1 MRFAAPLWL
10 FLLFLVPLLGA
21 LAVWHRRRTA
31 ARMTALSRRAVA
43 MPPRS
48 GVQIGLLLGA
58 LAALAVALAGP
69 RWGRGETP
77 FLALSRNLVVAM
89 DVSNSMLAQDVR
101 PDRLGRAKADL
112 LDLLDALRGDRVAL
126 LAFRGKGAMLCP
138 FTADVAFLREAINGL
153 SPDSAP
159 PGETDLADAI
169 EKALAAFDKAQ
180 SDHNAIVL
188 VSDGEDLTGRAEV
201 LAKEA
206 GARGIPIFAVGVGS
220 PQGAQVPG
228 VTYQGKPVVSKLND
242 ATLRAVAEASGGA
255 YIPLAGTG
263 APETTLGAV
272 YANHLARIEAEEN
285 RLREET
291 AFADRTS
298 LFAALAALLALA
310 AACLS
315 IGRPAALA
323 ALLLLPALSLRAAD
337 DPAYE
342 AQRAFREGRWAEA
355 AKGYAKARAADP
367 TRAAQHALNEAVAL
381 HAAGDVTNALDRVRL
396 VVGDPTL
403 APRAAALE
411 GDLLLAQAG
420 AATNDVQR
428 VELRASA
435 ADAFARALRGA
446 PDDPARRNL
455 ARALSELPEL
465 RAKIRQDEARER
477 HKGTPPDVLARELL
491 EEQRDL
497 PGRLEGLKTLPPA
510 ERIAAGEALAEE
522 LRAQADRW
530 VPLVDALPGKLQDE
544 AARAEALALAQ
555 SAQTALDAAADEA
568 EALTLGQEPLVT
580 GEPLAYDLWKTFAEP
595 PALNAESIALATN
608 ALANLPPLQPARQD
622 FPEVRALT
630 EQFRAL
636 FPAWADQKIAESAS
650 QPRQEGDPPPFT
662 EADRDAI
669 LKDTDEVLRLLDD
682 ADSPEAKRQAL
693 DKLIAISKRFPKP
706 PPKSQQ
712 QDQQQDKKQEEN
724 QQNQEQ
730 NQQQDDSSQD
740 QGRQQDQQQQAQEQE
755 RQSQAKRE
763 AQAKQDDLNALLQK
777 AIDRTKEH
785 EDDKRRARPALPP
798 TTRDW

>member
-31 ARMTALSRRAVA
+31 VRMTALSRRAVA

-138 FTADVAFLREAINGL
+138 FTTDVAFLREAINGL
-153 SPDSAP
+153 SPESAP

-291 AFADRTS
+291 AFADRTP

-435 ADAFARALRGA
+435 ADAFARALRGV

-522 LRAQADRW
+522 LRAQSDRW
-530 VPLVDALPGKLQDE
+530 VPLVDALSGAIQDE

-568 EALTLGQEPLVT
+568 EALILTQEPLVA

-636 FPAWADQKIAESAS
+636 FPAWAEQKIAESAQ
-650 QPRQEGDPPPFT
+650 QPHKEGDPPPFT
-662 EADRDAI
+662 AADRDAI
-669 LKDTDEVLRLLDD
+669 LKDTDALLRLLDD
-682 ADSPEAKRQAL
+682 ADSPEAKRNVLDTLQA
-693 DKLIAISKRFPKP
+693 IAKRLPKP
-706 PPKSQQ
+706 PPQNQ
-712 QDQQQDKKQEEN
+712 PQNQDQQQDK
-724 QQNQEQ
+724 QEQ
-730 NQQQDDSSQD
+730 NQDQNQQQNQD
-740 QGRQQDQQQQAQEQE
+740 QNQDSGQDQQQAQQQQEQE
-755 RQSQAKRE
+755 QQSKAERE
-763 AQAKQDDLNALLQK
+763 AQAKQEDLEALLQK
-777 AIDRTKEH
+777 AADRAKEH

-798 TTRDW
+798 SIRDW

>member
-21 LAVWHRRRTA
+21 LAVWYRRRMVV
-31 ARMTALSRRAVA
+31 RMTALSRRAVA
-43 MPPRS
+43 MPPRA
-48 GVQIGLLLGA
+48 GLQIGLLLGA
-58 LAALAVALAGP
+58 LVALAVALAGP
-69 RWGRGETP
+69 RWGRGEEP
-77 FLALSRNLVVAM
+77 FLASGRNLVVAV

-153 SPDSAP
+153 SPESAP

-188 VSDGEDLTGRAEV
+188 VSDGEDLTGRAET

-206 GARGIPIFAVGVGS
+206 GGRGIPIFTVGVGS

-228 VTYQGKPVVSKLND
+228 VTYQGKPVTSKLND

-291 AFADRTS
+291 AFADRTP

-337 DPAYE
+337 DPVYE

-355 AKGYAKARAADP
+355 AEGYTKARAADP
-367 TRAAQHALNEAVAL
+367 ALAAQHAFNEAVAL

-396 VVGDPTL
+396 VVGDPAL

-411 GDLLLAQAG
+411 GDLLFSQIG
-420 AATNDVQR
+420 TATNDMQR

-455 ARALSELPEL
+455 ARALSELPAL
-465 RAKIRQDEARER
+465 RAKIRQDEARKL
-477 HKGTPPDVLARELL
+477 HKDTPPDALARELL

-544 AARAEALALAQ
+544 AARTEALARAQ
-555 SAQTALDAAADEA
+555 SAQAALDAAADEA
-568 EALTLGQEPLVT
+568 EALILTQEPLVT
-580 GEPLAYDLWKTFAEP
+580 GEPLAYDLWKTFADP

-608 ALANLPPLQPARQD
+608 ALANLPPLQPARED
-622 FPEVRALT
+622 LPEVRALT

-636 FPAWADQKIAESAS
+636 FPEWAEQKIAESAQ
-650 QPRQEGDPPPFT
+650 QPRKEGDPPPFT
-662 EADRDAI
+662 AADRDAI
-669 LKDTDEVLRLLDD
+669 LKDTDALLRLLDD
-682 ADSPEAKRQAL
+682 TDTPEAKRNVLDTLQA
-693 DKLIAISKRFPKP
+693 IAKRLPKP
-706 PPKSQQ
+706 PPQNQ
-712 QDQQQDKKQEEN
+712 PQNQDQQQDK
-724 QQNQEQ
+724 QEQ
-730 NQQQDDSSQD
+730 NQDQNQQQNQD
-740 QGRQQDQQQQAQEQE
+740 QNQDSGQDQQQAQQQQEQE
-755 RQSQAKRE
+755 QQSKAERE
-763 AQAKQDDLNALLQK
+763 AQAKQEDLEALLQK
-777 AIDRTKEH
+777 AADRAKEH

-798 TTRDW
+798 SIRDW

>member
-21 LAVWHRRRTA
+21 LAVWYRRRTA

-69 RWGRGETP
+69 RWGRGEEP
-77 FLALSRNLVVAM
+77 FLASGRNLAVAG

-138 FTADVAFLREAINGL
+138 FTTDVAFLRESINGL
-153 SPDSAP
+153 SPESAP

-188 VSDGEDLTGRAEV
+188 VSDGEDLTGRAET

-285 RLREET
+285 HQREET
-291 AFADRTS
+291 AFADRTG
-298 LFAALAALLALA
+298 LFAILAALLALA

-323 ALLLLPALSLRAAD
+323 ALLILPALSLRAVD

-355 AKGYAKARAADP
+355 AEGYAKARAADP
-367 TRAAQHALNEAVAL
+367 ALAAQHAFNEAVAL

-411 GDLLLAQAG
+411 GDLLLSQIG
-420 AATNDVQR
+420 TATNDMQR
-428 VELRASA
+428 VELRESA

-465 RAKIRQDEARER
+465 RAKIRQDEARKL
-477 HKGTPPDVLARELL
+477 HKDTPPGALARELL
-491 EEQRDL
+491 DKQRAFPD
-497 PGRLEGLKTLPPA
+497 RLKKLGKLPPA

-530 VPLVDALPGKLQDE
+530 VPLVDALSGAIQDE
-544 AARAEALALAQ
+544 AARTEAVTRAQ
-555 SAQTALDAAADEA
+555 SAQAALDVAADEA
-568 EALTLGQEPLVT
+568 EALILTQEPLVA
-580 GEPLAYDLWKTFAEP
+580 GEPLAYDLWKTFADP

-608 ALANLPPLQPARQD
+608 ALANLPPLQPARED
-622 FPEVRALT
+622 LPEVRALT

-636 FPAWADQKIAESAS
+636 FPEWAEQKIAESAQ
-650 QPRQEGDPPPFT
+650 QPRKEDDPPPFT
-662 EADRDAI
+662 AADRDAI
-669 LKDTDEVLRLLDD
+669 LKDTDALLRLLDD
-682 ADSPEAKRQAL
+682 TDTPEAKRNVLDTLQA
-693 DKLIAISKRFPKP
+693 IAKRLPKP
-706 PPKSQQ
+706 PPQNQ
-712 QDQQQDKKQEEN
+712 PQNQDQQQDK
-724 QQNQEQ
+724 QEQ
-730 NQQQDDSSQD
+730 NQDQNQQQNQD
-740 QGRQQDQQQQAQEQE
+740 QNQDSGQDQQQAQQQQEQE
-755 RQSQAKRE
+755 QQSKAERE
-763 AQAKQDDLNALLQK
+763 AQAKQEDLEALLQK
-777 AIDRTKEH
+777 AADRAKEH

-798 TTRDW
+798 SIRDW

>member
-188 VSDGEDLTGRAEV
+188 VSDGEDLTGRAET

-206 GARGIPIFAVGVGS
+206 GGRGIPIFTVGVGS

-228 VTYQGKPVVSKLND
+228 VTYQGKPVTSKLND

-291 AFADRTS
+291 AFADRTP

-682 ADSPEAKRQAL
+682 ADSPEAKRQAF

-740 QGRQQDQQQQAQEQE
+740 QGRQQDQQQQAQEQA

>member
-21 LAVWHRRRTA
+21 LAVWYRRRMVV
-31 ARMTALSRRAVA
+31 RMTALSRRAVG
-43 MPPRS
+43 MPPRA
-48 GVQIGLLLGA
+48 GMQIGLLLGA
-58 LAALAVALAGP
+58 LVALAVALAGP

-77 FLALSRNLVVAM
+77 FLASGRNLVVAV

-138 FTADVAFLREAINGL
+138 FTTDVAFLRESINGL
-153 SPDSAP
+153 SPESAP

-188 VSDGEDLTGRAEV
+188 VSDGEDLTGRAET

-206 GARGIPIFAVGVGS
+206 GGRGIPIFTVGVGS

-291 AFADRTS
+291 AFADRTP

-323 ALLLLPALSLRAAD
+323 ALLLLPALSLRAVD

-355 AKGYAKARAADP
+355 AEGYAKARAADP
-367 TRAAQHALNEAVAL
+367 ALAAQHAFNEAVAL

-396 VVGDPTL
+396 VVGDPAL

-411 GDLLLAQAG
+411 GDLLFSQIG
-420 AATNDVQR
+420 TATNDVQR
-428 VELRASA
+428 VELRESA

-465 RAKIRQDEARER
+465 RAKIRQDEARKL
-477 HKGTPPDVLARELL
+477 HKDTPPGALARELL

-497 PGRLEGLKTLPPA
+497 PGRLEGLKKLPPA
-510 ERIAAGEALAEE
+510 ERIAAGEALAKE

-530 VPLVDALPGKLQDE
+530 VPLVDALSGAIQDE
-544 AARAEALALAQ
+544 AARTEAVTRAQ
-555 SAQTALDAAADEA
+555 SAQAALDAAADEA
-568 EALTLGQEPLVT
+568 EALILTQEPLVA
-580 GEPLAYDLWKTFAEP
+580 GEPLAYDLWKTFADP

-608 ALANLPPLQPARQD
+608 ALANLPPLQPARED
-622 FPEVRALT
+622 LPEVRALT

-636 FPAWADQKIAESAS
+636 FPEWAEQKIAESAQ
-650 QPRQEGDPPPFT
+650 QPRKEGDPPPFT
-662 EADRDAI
+662 AADRDAI
-669 LKDTDEVLRLLDD
+669 LKDTDALLRLLDD
-682 ADSPEAKRQAL
+682 TDTPEAKRNVLDTLQA
-693 DKLIAISKRFPKP
+693 IAKRLPKP
-706 PPKSQQ
+706 PPQNQ
-712 QDQQQDKKQEEN
+712 PQNQDQQQDK
-724 QQNQEQ
+724 QEQ
-730 NQQQDDSSQD
+730 NQDQNQQQNQD
-740 QGRQQDQQQQAQEQE
+740 QNQDSGQDQQQAQQQQEQE
-755 RQSQAKRE
+755 QQSKAERE
-763 AQAKQDDLNALLQK
+763 AQAKQEDLEALLQK
-777 AIDRTKEH
+777 AADRAKEH

-798 TTRDW
+798 SIRDW

>member
-21 LAVWHRRRTA
+21 LAVWYRRRTA

-43 MPPRS
+43 MPPRA
-48 GVQIGLLLGA
+48 GLQIGLLLGA

-69 RWGRGETP
+69 RWGRGEEP
-77 FLALSRNLVVAM
+77 FLASGRNLAVAV

-138 FTADVAFLREAINGL
+138 FTADVAFLRESINGL
-153 SPDSAP
+153 SPESAP

-188 VSDGEDLTGRAEV
+188 VSDGEDLTGRAET

-228 VTYQGKPVVSKLND
+228 VTYQGKPVTSKLND

-263 APETTLGAV
+263 TPETTLGAV

-285 RLREET
+285 HQREET
-291 AFADRTS
+291 AFADRTG
-298 LFAALAALLALA
+298 LFAILAALLALA

-323 ALLLLPALSLRAAD
+323 ALLLLPALSLRAVD

-355 AKGYAKARAADP
+355 AEGYAKARAADP
-367 TRAAQHALNEAVAL
+367 ALAAQHAFNETVAL

-411 GDLLLAQAG
+411 GDLLLSQIG
-420 AATNDVQR
+420 TATNDMQR
-428 VELRASA
+428 VELRESA

-477 HKGTPPDVLARELL
+477 HKGTPPGALARELL
-491 EEQRDL
+491 DKQRAFPD
-497 PGRLEGLKTLPPA
+497 RLKKLGKLPPA

-530 VPLVDALPGKLQDE
+530 VPLVDALSGAIQDE
-544 AARAEALALAQ
+544 AARTEAVTRAQ
-555 SAQTALDAAADEA
+555 SAQAALDVAADEA
-568 EALTLGQEPLVT
+568 EALILTQEPLVA
-580 GEPLAYDLWKTFAEP
+580 GEPLAYDLWKTFADP

-608 ALANLPPLQPARQD
+608 ALANLPPLQPARED
-622 FPEVRALT
+622 LPEVRALT

-636 FPAWADQKIAESAS
+636 FPEWAEQKIAESAQ
-650 QPRQEGDPPPFT
+650 QPRKEDDPPPFT
-662 EADRDAI
+662 AADRDAI
-669 LKDTDEVLRLLDD
+669 LKDTDALLRLLDD
-682 ADSPEAKRQAL
+682 TDTPEAKRNVLDTLQA
-693 DKLIAISKRFPKP
+693 IAKRLPKP
-706 PPKSQQ
+706 PPQNQ
-712 QDQQQDKKQEEN
+712 PQNQDQQQDK
-724 QQNQEQ
+724 QEQ
-730 NQQQDDSSQD
+730 NQDQNQQQNQD
-740 QGRQQDQQQQAQEQE
+740 QNQDSGQDQQQAQQQQEQE
-755 RQSQAKRE
+755 QQSKAERE
-763 AQAKQDDLNALLQK
+763 AQAKQEDLEALLQK
-777 AIDRTKEH
+777 AADRAKEH

-798 TTRDW
+798 SIRDW

>member
-21 LAVWHRRRTA
+21 LAVWHRRRMVV
-31 ARMTALSRRAVA
+31 RMTALSRRAVG
-43 MPPRS
+43 MPPRA
-48 GVQIGLLLGA
+48 GLQIGLLLGA
-58 LAALAVALAGP
+58 LVALAVALAGP

-138 FTADVAFLREAINGL
+138 FTTDVAFLRESINGL
-153 SPDSAP
+153 SPESAP

-188 VSDGEDLTGRAEV
+188 VSDGEDLTGRAET

-206 GARGIPIFAVGVGS
+206 GGRGIPIFTVGVGS

-228 VTYQGKPVVSKLND
+228 VTYQGKPVTSKLND

-291 AFADRTS
+291 AFADRTG
-298 LFAALAALLALA
+298 LFAILAALLALA

-323 ALLLLPALSLRAAD
+323 ALLLLPALSLRAVD

-355 AKGYAKARAADP
+355 AEGYAKARAADP
-367 TRAAQHALNEAVAL
+367 ALAAQHAFNEAVAL

-396 VVGDPTL
+396 VVGDPAL

-411 GDLLLAQAG
+411 GDLLFSQIG
-420 AATNDVQR
+420 TATNDMQR
-428 VELRASA
+428 VELRESA

-465 RAKIRQDEARER
+465 RAKIRQDEARKL
-477 HKGTPPDVLARELL
+477 HKDTPPGALARELL
-491 EEQRDL
+491 DKQRAFPD
-497 PGRLEGLKTLPPA
+497 RLKKLGKLPPA

-530 VPLVDALPGKLQDE
+530 VPLVDALSGAIQDE
-544 AARAEALALAQ
+544 AARTEALARAQ
-555 SAQTALDAAADEA
+555 SAQAALDAAADEA
-568 EALTLGQEPLVT
+568 EALILTQEPLVA

-608 ALANLPPLQPARQD
+608 ALANLPPLQPARED
-622 FPEVRALT
+622 LPEVRALT

-636 FPAWADQKIAESAS
+636 FPEWADQKIAESAQ
-650 QPRQEGDPPPFT
+650 QPRKEGDPPPFT
-662 EADRDAI
+662 AADRDAI
-669 LKDTDEVLRLLDD
+669 LKDTDALLRLLDD
-682 ADSPEAKRQAL
+682 TDTPEAKRNVLDTLQA
-693 DKLIAISKRFPKP
+693 IAKRLPKP
-706 PPKSQQ
+706 PPQNQ
-712 QDQQQDKKQEEN
+712 PQNQDQQQDK
-724 QQNQEQ
+724 QEQ
-730 NQQQDDSSQD
+730 NQDQNQQQNQD
-740 QGRQQDQQQQAQEQE
+740 QNQDSGQDQQQAQQQQEQE
-755 RQSQAKRE
+755 QQSKAERE
-763 AQAKQDDLNALLQK
+763 AQAKQEDLEALLQK
-777 AIDRTKEH
+777 AADRTKEH

-798 TTRDW
+798 SIRDW

>member
-69 RWGRGETP
+69 RWGRGEEP
-77 FLALSRNLVVAM
+77 FLASDRNLAVAV

-138 FTADVAFLREAINGL
+138 FTTDVAFLRESINGL
-153 SPDSAP
+153 SPESAP

-188 VSDGEDLTGRAEV
+188 VSDGEDLTGRAET

-206 GARGIPIFAVGVGS
+206 GGRGIPIFTVGVGS

-285 RLREET
+285 HQREET
-291 AFADRTS
+291 AFADRTG
-298 LFAALAALLALA
+298 LFAILAALLALA

-323 ALLLLPALSLRAAD
+323 ALLILPALSLRAVD

-355 AKGYAKARAADP
+355 AEGYAKARAADP
-367 TRAAQHALNEAVAL
+367 TRAAQHALNEAIAL

-411 GDLLLAQAG
+411 GDLLLSQIG
-420 AATNDVQR
+420 TATNDMQR
-428 VELRASA
+428 VELRESA

-491 EEQRDL
+491 EEQRAL
-497 PGRLEGLKTLPPA
+497 PGRLEGLKKLPPA

-530 VPLVDALPGKLQDE
+530 VPLVDALSGAIQDE
-544 AARAEALALAQ
+544 AARTEALARAQ
-555 SAQTALDAAADEA
+555 SAQAALDAAADEA

-608 ALANLPPLQPARQD
+608 ALANLPPLQPARED
-622 FPEVRALT
+622 LPEVRALT

-636 FPAWADQKIAESAS
+636 FPEWAEQKIAESAQ
-650 QPRQEGDPPPFT
+650 QPRKEDDPPPFT
-662 EADRDAI
+662 AADRDAI
-669 LKDTDEVLRLLDD
+669 LKDTDALLRLLDD
-682 ADSPEAKRQAL
+682 TDTPEAKRNVLDTLQA
-693 DKLIAISKRFPKP
+693 IAKRLPKP
-706 PPKSQQ
+706 PPQNQ
-712 QDQQQDKKQEEN
+712 PQNQDQQQDK
-724 QQNQEQ
+724 QEQ
-730 NQQQDDSSQD
+730 NQDQNQQQNQD
-740 QGRQQDQQQQAQEQE
+740 QNQDSGQDQQQAQQQQEQE
-755 RQSQAKRE
+755 QQSKAERE
-763 AQAKQDDLNALLQK
+763 AQAKQEDLEALLQK
-777 AIDRTKEH
+777 AADRAKEH

-798 TTRDW
+798 SIRDW

>member
-21 LAVWHRRRTA
+21 LAVWYRRRMVV
-31 ARMTALSRRAVA
+31 RMTALSRRAVG
-43 MPPRS
+43 MPPRA
-48 GVQIGLLLGA
+48 GLQIGLLLGA
-58 LAALAVALAGP
+58 LVALAVALAGP
-69 RWGRGETP
+69 RWGRGEEP
-77 FLALSRNLVVAM
+77 FLASGRNLVVAM

-188 VSDGEDLTGRAEV
+188 VSDGEDLTGRAET

-206 GARGIPIFAVGVGS
+206 GGRGIPIFTVGVGS

-228 VTYQGKPVVSKLND
+228 VTYQGKPVTSKLND

-285 RLREET
+285 HQREET
-291 AFADRTS
+291 AFADRTG
-298 LFAALAALLALA
+298 LFAILAALLALA

-323 ALLLLPALSLRAAD
+323 VLLILPALSLRAAD

-367 TRAAQHALNEAVAL
+367 TRAAQHAFNEAVAL

-396 VVGDPTL
+396 VVGDPAL

-411 GDLLLAQAG
+411 GDLLFSQIG
-420 AATNDVQR
+420 AATNDMQR

-455 ARALSELPEL
+455 ARALSKLPEL

-530 VPLVDALPGKLQDE
+530 VPLVDALPGAIQDE
-544 AARAEALALAQ
+544 AARTEALARAQ
-555 SAQTALDAAADEA
+555 SAQAALDAAADEA
-568 EALTLGQEPLVT
+568 EALILTQEPLVA
-580 GEPLAYDLWKTFAEP
+580 GEPLAYDLWKTFADP

-608 ALANLPPLQPARQD
+608 ALANLPPLQPARED
-622 FPEVRALT
+622 LPEVRALT

-636 FPAWADQKIAESAS
+636 FPEWAEQKIAESAQ
-650 QPRQEGDPPPFT
+650 QPRKEGDPPPFT
-662 EADRDAI
+662 AADRDAI

-682 ADSPEAKRQAL
+682 ADSPEAKRNVLDTLQA
-693 DKLIAISKRFPKP
+693 IAKRLPKP
-706 PPKSQQ
+706 PPQNQ
-712 QDQQQDKKQEEN
+712 PQNQDQQQDK
-724 QQNQEQ
+724 QEQ
-730 NQQQDDSSQD
+730 NQDQNQQQNQD
-740 QGRQQDQQQQAQEQE
+740 QNQDSGQDQQQAQQQQEQE
-755 RQSQAKRE
+755 QQSKAERE
-763 AQAKQDDLNALLQK
+763 AQAKQEDLEALLQK

-798 TTRDW
+798 SIRDW

>member
-21 LAVWHRRRTA
+21 LAVWYRRRTA
-31 ARMTALSRRAVA
+31 ARMTALSRRAVG

-69 RWGRGETP
+69 RWGRGEEP
-77 FLALSRNLVVAM
+77 FLASGRNLVVAV

-138 FTADVAFLREAINGL
+138 FTTDVAFLRESINGL
-153 SPDSAP
+153 SPESAP

-169 EKALAAFDKAQ
+169 EKTLAAFDKAQ

-188 VSDGEDLTGRAEV
+188 VSDGEDLTGRAET

-206 GARGIPIFAVGVGS
+206 GGRGIPIFTVGVGS

-228 VTYQGKPVVSKLND
+228 VTYQGKPVTSKLND

-285 RLREET
+285 HQREET
-291 AFADRTS
+291 AFADRTG
-298 LFAALAALLALA
+298 LFAILAALLALA

-315 IGRPAALA
+315 LGRPAALA

-355 AKGYAKARAADP
+355 AEGYAKARAADP
-367 TRAAQHALNEAVAL
+367 ALAAQHAFNEAVAL

-411 GDLLLAQAG
+411 GDLLFSQIG
-420 AATNDVQR
+420 TTTNDMQR
-428 VELRASA
+428 LELREEA

-465 RAKIRQDEARER
+465 RAKIRQDEARKL
-477 HKGTPPDVLARELL
+477 HKDTPPGALARELL
-491 EEQRDL
+491 DEQRAL
-497 PGRLEGLKTLPPA
+497 PDRLKKLGKLPPA
-510 ERIAAGEALAEE
+510 ERIAAGEALAKD

-530 VPLVDALPGKLQDE
+530 VPLVDALSGAIQDE
-544 AARAEALALAQ
+544 AARTEALARAQ
-555 SAQTALDAAADEA
+555 SAQAALDAAADEA
-568 EALTLGQEPLVT
+568 EALILTQEPLVA
-580 GEPLAYDLWKTFAEP
+580 GEPLAYDLWKTFADP

-608 ALANLPPLQPARQD
+608 ALANLPPLQPARED
-622 FPEVRALT
+622 LPEVRALT

-636 FPAWADQKIAESAS
+636 FPEWAEQKIAESAQ
-650 QPRQEGDPPPFT
+650 QPRKEDDPPPFT
-662 EADRDAI
+662 AADRDAI
-669 LKDTDEVLRLLDD
+669 LKDTDALLRLLDD
-682 ADSPEAKRQAL
+682 TDTPEAKRNVLDTLQA
-693 DKLIAISKRFPKP
+693 IAKRLPKP
-706 PPKSQQ
+706 PPQNQ
-712 QDQQQDKKQEEN
+712 PQNQDQQQDK
-724 QQNQEQ
+724 QEQ
-730 NQQQDDSSQD
+730 NQDQNQQQNQD
-740 QGRQQDQQQQAQEQE
+740 QNQDSGQDQQQAQQQQEQE
-755 RQSQAKRE
+755 QQSKAERE
-763 AQAKQDDLNALLQK
+763 AQAKQEDLEALLQK
-777 AIDRTKEH
+777 AADRAKEH

-798 TTRDW
+798 SIRDW

>member
-21 LAVWHRRRTA
+21 LAVWYRRRTA

-69 RWGRGETP
+69 RWGRGEEP
-77 FLALSRNLVVAM
+77 FLASGRNLTVAV

-138 FTADVAFLREAINGL
+138 FTTDVAFLRESINGL

-188 VSDGEDLTGRAEV
+188 VSDGEDLTGRAET

-206 GARGIPIFAVGVGS
+206 GGRGIPIFTVGIGS

-228 VTYQGKPVVSKLND
+228 VTYQGKPVTSKLND

-285 RLREET
+285 HQREET
-291 AFADRTS
+291 AFADRTG
-298 LFAALAALLALA
+298 LFAILAALLALA

-323 ALLLLPALSLRAAD
+323 ALLILPALSLRAVD

-355 AKGYAKARAADP
+355 AEGYAKARAADP
-367 TRAAQHALNEAVAL
+367 ALAAQHAFNEAVAL

-411 GDLLLAQAG
+411 GDLLLSQIDT
-420 AATNDVQR
+420 ATNDMQR
-428 VELRASA
+428 VELRESA

-465 RAKIRQDEARER
+465 RAKIRQDEARKL

-491 EEQRDL
+491 EEQRAL
-497 PGRLEGLKTLPPA
+497 PGRLEGLKKLPPA

-530 VPLVDALPGKLQDE
+530 VPLVDALSGAIQDE
-544 AARAEALALAQ
+544 AARTEAVTRAQ
-555 SAQTALDAAADEA
+555 SAQAALDVAADEA
-568 EALTLGQEPLVT
+568 EALILTQEPLVA
-580 GEPLAYDLWKTFAEP
+580 GEPLAYDLWKTFADP

-608 ALANLPPLQPARQD
+608 ALANLPPLQPARED
-622 FPEVRALT
+622 LPEVRALT

-636 FPAWADQKIAESAS
+636 FPEWAEQKIAESAQ
-650 QPRQEGDPPPFT
+650 QPRKEDDPPPFT
-662 EADRDAI
+662 AADRDAI
-669 LKDTDEVLRLLDD
+669 LKDTDALLRLLDD
-682 ADSPEAKRQAL
+682 TDTPEAKRNVLDTLQA
-693 DKLIAISKRFPKP
+693 IAKRLPKP
-706 PPKSQQ
+706 PPQNQ
-712 QDQQQDKKQEEN
+712 PQNQDQQQDKQEQN
-724 QQNQEQ
+724 QDQNQQQNQEQ
-730 NQQQDDSSQD
+730 NQDS
-740 QGRQQDQQQQAQEQE
+740 GQDQQQAQQQQEQE
-755 RQSQAKRE
+755 QQSKAERE
-763 AQAKQDDLNALLQK
+763 AQAKQEDLEALLQK
-777 AIDRTKEH
+777 AADRAKEH
-785 EDDKRRARPALPP
+785 EDDKRRARPALAPSI
-798 TTRDW
+798 RDW

>member
-77 FLALSRNLVVAM
+77 FLALSRNLVVAV

-291 AFADRTS
+291 AFADRTP
-298 LFAALAALLALA
+298 LFAAGTTVLNT
-310 AACLS
+310 ACS
-315 IGRPAALA
+315 WVAPN
-323 ALLLLPALSLRAAD
+323 
-337 DPAYE
+337 
-342 AQRAFREGRWAEA
+342 
-355 AKGYAKARAADP
+355 ARAP
-367 TRAAQHALNEAVAL
+367 
-381 HAAGDVTNALDRVRL
+381 
-396 VVGDPTL
+396 
-403 APRAAALE
+403 
-411 GDLLLAQAG
+411 
-420 AATNDVQR
+420 
-428 VELRASA
+428 S
-435 ADAFARALRGA
+435 
-446 PDDPARRNL
+446 
-455 ARALSELPEL
+455 
-465 RAKIRQDEARER
+465 
-477 HKGTPPDVLARELL
+477 
-491 EEQRDL
+491 
-497 PGRLEGLKTLPPA
+497 
-510 ERIAAGEALAEE
+510 
-522 LRAQADRW
+522 
-530 VPLVDALPGKLQDE
+530 
-544 AARAEALALAQ
+544 
-555 SAQTALDAAADEA
+555 
-568 EALTLGQEPLVT
+568 
-580 GEPLAYDLWKTFAEP
+580 
-595 PALNAESIALATN
+595 
-608 ALANLPPLQPARQD
+608 
-622 FPEVRALT
+622 
-630 EQFRAL
+630 
-636 FPAWADQKIAESAS
+636 
-650 QPRQEGDPPPFT
+650 
-662 EADRDAI
+662 
-669 LKDTDEVLRLLDD
+669 
-682 ADSPEAKRQAL
+682 
-693 DKLIAISKRFPKP
+693 
-706 PPKSQQ
+706 
-712 QDQQQDKKQEEN
+712 
-724 QQNQEQ
+724 
-730 NQQQDDSSQD
+730 
-740 QGRQQDQQQQAQEQE
+740 
-755 RQSQAKRE
+755 
-763 AQAKQDDLNALLQK
+763 
-777 AIDRTKEH
+777 
-785 EDDKRRARPALPP
+785 
-798 TTRDW
+798 

>member
-1 MRFAAPLWL
+1 MSTLPQEAKDLKQR
-10 FLLFLVPLLGA
+10 
-21 LAVWHRRRTA
+21 
-31 ARMTALSRRAVA
+31 
-43 MPPRS
+43 
-48 GVQIGLLLGA
+48 
-58 LAALAVALAGP
+58 
-69 RWGRGETP
+69 
-77 FLALSRNLVVAM
+77 AM
-89 DVSNSMLAQDVR
+89 DS
-101 PDRLGRAKADL
+101 AKDEL
-112 LDLLDALRGDRVAL
+112 
-126 LAFRGKGAMLCP
+126 
-138 FTADVAFLREAINGL
+138 
-153 SPDSAP
+153 
-159 PGETDLADAI
+159 TDLAVTMAGR
-169 EKALAAFDKAQ
+169 
-180 SDHNAIVL
+180 VL
-188 VSDGEDLTGRAEV
+188 R
-201 LAKEA
+201 
-206 GARGIPIFAVGVGS
+206 F
-220 PQGAQVPG
+220 
-228 VTYQGKPVVSKLND
+228 
-242 ATLRAVAEASGGA
+242 
-255 YIPLAGTG
+255 
-263 APETTLGAV
+263 
-272 YANHLARIEAEEN
+272 
-285 RLREET
+285 
-291 AFADRTS
+291 
-298 LFAALAALLALA
+298 
-310 AACLS
+310 
-315 IGRPAALA
+315 
-323 ALLLLPALSLRAAD
+323 
-337 DPAYE
+337 
-342 AQRAFREGRWAEA
+342 
-355 AKGYAKARAADP
+355 
-367 TRAAQHALNEAVAL
+367 
-381 HAAGDVTNALDRVRL
+381 
-396 VVGDPTL
+396 
-403 APRAAALE
+403 
-411 GDLLLAQAG
+411 
-420 AATNDVQR
+420 
-428 VELRASA
+428 
-435 ADAFARALRGA
+435 
-446 PDDPARRNL
+446 
-455 ARALSELPEL
+455 
-465 RAKIRQDEARER
+465 DEAT
-477 HKGTPPDVLARELL
+477 K
-491 EEQRDL
+491 Q
-497 PGRLEGLKTLPPA
+497 
-510 ERIAAGEALAEE
+510 RIAAGEALAEE

-580 GEPLAYDLWKTFAEP
+580 GEPLAYDLWKAFAEP